1 MGPRSRPSHG
11 LPGHGYLGEHGSWVQ
26 RHQLAGWMNRCLR
39 HVYVSLLR
47 NKTGAQDFTS
57 FAMGILTSSKMAI
70 SCQFSK
76 RPILNHGLMGGSS
89 MNGCGGLHFSAGLYR
104 CGGPDLRR

>member
-1 MGPRSRPSHG
+1 MST
-11 LPGHGYLGEHGSWVQ
+11 
-26 RHQLAGWMNRCLR
+26 ACLR
-39 HVYVSLLR
+39 QFIAEKNRGTVLHIFFHGDTNQL
-47 NKTGAQDFTS
+47 
-57 FAMGILTSSKMAI
+57 KMAI